1 MVAMATDSS
10 NAATGQVV
18 SAAARVYEEFF
29 VPALFG
35 AWADPVADAAGLRP
49 GLRVL
54 DVGCGTGVH
63 ARAAA
68 RRVGPT
74 GRVVGVDPN
83 EGMLAVAAGS
93 PEPVQW
99 RVGTAEAL
107 PFPDASFDRIVSGFV
122 LMFLT
127 DRRRA
132 LAELARVLAPG
143 GRLTVTTWTSL
154 PTTPGYAAMVEL
166 LADTI
171 GAQAA
176 AALRVPFC
184 LGESTELHDLL
195 APDFDDITV
204 RRLDGTAT
212 FPSIDAWVHTDI
224 RGWTL
229 ADTLTEGQYE
239 TLLNAARD
247 RLARFTH
254 ADGTV
259 TFPAPAL
266 IGTATRGRGAGD
278 RRPGRATDSSLR
290 AS

>member
-1 MVAMATDSS
+1 MAAMTTDSN

-35 AWADPVADAAGLRP
+35 AWAEPVADVAGLRP
-49 GLRVL
+49 GQRVL

-74 GRVVGVDPN
+74 GRVVGLDAN

-93 PEPVQW
+93 AEPVQW
-99 RVGTAEAL
+99 RRGTAEAL
-107 PFPDASFDRIVSGFV
+107 PFSDASFDRVVSGFV

-127 DRRRA
+127 DRTRA
-132 LAELARVLAPG
+132 LAEMARVLTPG

-154 PTTPGYAAMVEL
+154 PTTPGYAAMVDLLAETVGPSAATALSAPFSLGDSGQLHEL
-166 LADTI
+166 LAP
-171 GAQAA
+171 A
-176 AALRVPFC
+176 
-184 LGESTELHDLL
+184 
-195 APDFDDITV
+195 FDHVTV
-204 RRLDGTAT
+204 RRIEGTAR

-229 ADTLTEGQYE
+229 ADTLTEHQYE
-239 TLLNAARD
+239 TLLIAARD
-247 RLARFTH
+247 RLARFTRR
-254 ADGTV
+254 DGTV
-259 TFPAPAL
+259 SFPAPAL
-266 IGTATRGRGAGD
+266 IATATRARQ
-278 RRPGRATDSSLR
+278 SSRLC
-290 AS
+290 